1 MTTKTLLNRREA
13 LRLCGMGL
21 VASPL
26 ATLARSQ
33 KRSVPS
39 FAEPSGAPFEGTDEQ
54 LLDEIQRA
62 SFEFFWNEA
71 SPKTGQVK
79 DRALANGNDSRTV
92 SSIAAT
98 GFGLTSL
105 CIGDRRGY
113 RKSSEILERVRN
125 TLRFL
130 AKDLHQERGFF
141 FHFIHMETGERLWK
155 CELSSIDSSILL
167 CGVLTA
173 RQYFSDQ
180 EIKDLA
186 TKIYQR
192 VDWPWM
198 LNGGK
203 TFSMGWH
210 PESGFL
216 DARWEHFCELMMI
229 YLLAIGSPT
238 HPVDASSWNAWTRPK
253 IKYQGIEYIS
263 GNDPIFTHQYSHAW
277 FDFRNKRDAYANYFE
292 NSVKATKAHK
302 LFCLSLRDRFPDY
315 SENLWGIS
323 ASDYVKGYTAW
334 GGPSADGGPLGPVD
348 GSIVPCAT
356 GGSLPFFFDDCIR
369 VLRHIRGPYREKV
382 WTKYSYRDAFNP
394 LINWYD
400 PDVLGLD
407 LGITMLM
414 AENYRTGFVWE
425 QFMKNPEVQKAMQL
439 AGFQQTTLPPPP

>member
-1 MTTKTLLNRREA
+1 MTKKTLINRREVM
-13 LRLCGMGL
+13 RLCGMALLAPPLDTL
-21 VASPL
+21 VSC
-26 ATLARSQ
+26 Q
-33 KRSVPS
+33 KRRGSS
-39 FAEPSGAPFEGTDEQ
+39 FSEPNGAPFQGTDEQ

-71 SPKTGQVK
+71 SSKTGQVK
-79 DRALANGNDSRTV
+79 DRALASGNDSHTM

-98 GFGLTSL
+98 GFGLTGL

-113 RKSSEILERVRN
+113 RKSTEIADRVRT
-125 TLRFL
+125 TLRFI
-130 AKDLHQERGFF
+130 ANDLHHEHGFF
-141 FHFIHMETGERLWK
+141 FHFIHMETGARWEK

-173 RQYFSDQ
+173 RQYFADQ

-192 VDWPWM
+192 IDWPWM

-203 TFSMGWH
+203 TLSMGWH

-238 HPVDASSWNAWTRPK
+238 HPLDASSWDAWTRPK

-263 GNDPIFTHQYSHAW
+263 GSDPIFTHQYSHAW

-315 SENLWGIS
+315 SENLWGIT

-334 GGPSADGGPLGPVD
+334 GGPAVEGGPLGPVD

-356 GGSLPFFFDDCIR
+356 GGSLPFLFDDCIR

-382 WTKYSYRDAFNP
+382 WTKYSCRDAVKP
-394 LINWYD
+394 LANWYD
-400 PDVLGLD
+400 RDVLSLD

-414 AENYRTGFVWE
+414 AENHRTGFVWE
-425 QFMKNPEVQKAMQL
+425 QFMKSPEAQKAMEL
-439 AGFQQTTLPPPP
+439 AGFRSATSG